1 MLYFNFLSHVLS
13 QPSFLILLTY
23 VGAAVIEEHSDG
35 TIGGEK
41 ERRFSPSASL
51 HSTLLRSIALISTA
65 YSQDIMG

>member
-1 MLYFNFLSHVLS
+1 
-13 QPSFLILLTY
+13 

-51 HSTLLRSIALISTA
+51 HSTLLRSIALISTP